1 MTEEYQND
9 GLRLVSPINMPL
21 HFTFSLYGLA
31 LVVVVGCLYVAKAIE
46 HTNRLDKLGSSKPS
60 PPASSLNE

>member
-1 MTEEYQND
+1 
-9 GLRLVSPINMPL
+9 MPL

>member
-1 MTEEYQND
+1 
-9 GLRLVSPINMPL
+9 MPL

-31 LVVVVGCLYVAKAIE
+31 LVVAVGSLYVAKAIDQ
-46 HTNRLDKLGSSKPS
+46 TNRLDKVGSSKPS